1 VGRDLTAA
9 GRRVATDP
17 AHERS
22 DPPTQTLSTTPVP
35 VDATLR
41 RMIALGWLIPALVP
55 AAAKTVIALFRPAE
69 AGPMIFV
76 TIGLYAAWGALMIV
90 RPWRALLVDV
100 GRLLLARIPF
110 VLWLV
115 LACVLALVGST
126 HALDTPWWAL
136 TTWVLCFVAS
146 AAYAEVRRSPKRFA
160 FTLATLGLT
169 AALLVAADRWVTARV
184 MLTMHHNVFVEH
196 DPVLGWK
203 LRSNMTIVR
212 ERRGETLRETIN
224 DQGFRTRPPAD
235 RPAGVKRVLFVGDS
249 HTEAYGVD
257 DGSTYTALVER
268 RMARTR
274 PVEVVALGVAGF
286 STDQEMLTYVLY
298 GRPYRP
304 DLVVLQFCSND
315 VPFNVLDRYWR
326 GHKPR
331 FERFGDVL
339 LLTNVPVPNIRNTD
353 LFASTLL
360 QRSSIMLSVEH
371 VLRQLTVR
379 HRVRRVADM
388 EEGWRVTGLLLRDL
402 DRIVRS
408 DGARLVV
415 FHADRNAES
424 EARLQKILAPLDI
437 PYVDTNAAY
446 RGDMASYW
454 DGPHWNEK
462 GQEAVADVLGPAL
475 LSYL

>member
-1 VGRDLTAA
+1 
-9 GRRVATDP
+9 
-17 AHERS
+17 
-22 DPPTQTLSTTPVP
+22 
-35 VDATLR
+35 
-41 RMIALGWLIPALVP
+41 
-55 AAAKTVIALFRPAE
+55 
-69 AGPMIFV
+69 
-76 TIGLYAAWGALMIV
+76 
-90 RPWRALLVDV
+90 
-100 GRLLLARIPF
+100 
-110 VLWLV
+110 
-115 LACVLALVGST
+115 
-126 HALDTPWWAL
+126 
-136 TTWVLCFVAS
+136 
-146 AAYAEVRRSPKRFA
+146 
-160 FTLATLGLT
+160 
-169 AALLVAADRWVTARV
+169 
-184 MLTMHHNVFVEH
+184 
-196 DPVLGWK
+196 VLGWK